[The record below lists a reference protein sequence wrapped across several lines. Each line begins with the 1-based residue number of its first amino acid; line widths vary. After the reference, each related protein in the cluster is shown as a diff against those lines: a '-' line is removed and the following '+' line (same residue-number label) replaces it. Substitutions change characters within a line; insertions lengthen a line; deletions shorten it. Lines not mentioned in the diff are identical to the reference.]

1 MPGRF
6 SNLGDVYVNSDRAYL
21 YVGFANLMLYP
32 DNNVFLFI
40 ESPRLTGLPDLIGLG
55 NDQVD
60 PEGQGVDGLDFLEN
74 LSFTN
79 FAPAIGCIFGDEFA
93 DQQLRSF
100 ARSPLAFN
108 TGQGVFRLDAS
119 LTDVP
124 GARLQQFNRSP
135 QMGLVTN
142 EANADFVEIAIPLSE
157 LGGLQPGDVLT
168 LGAVVAGPGV
178 NTNADQQSRE
188 LDRAFLGEALYGS
201 GQGPVV
207 LQGVR
212 VRLPDHP
219 DPDGDGLLTEEELQL
234 GTDPAKPD
242 TDGDGLNDGW
252 EVRYGLNPLLVTGD
266 DGAEGDPDGDG
277 FSNLEEQANGT
288 HPRDPASALRLN
300 ARLLDRQRC
309 ALTWTAVIGHRYV
322 LEYTDSAFVPF
333 QNLAPEVFPRTAP
346 STTESYED
354 LFPEPAPAARFYRLR
369 LAP

>member
-1 MPGRF
+1 
-6 SNLGDVYVNSDRAYL
+6 
-21 YVGFANLMLYP
+21 
-32 DNNVFLFI
+32 
-40 ESPRLTGLPDLIGLG
+40 
-55 NDQVD
+55 
-60 PEGQGVDGLDFLEN
+60 
-74 LSFTN
+74 
-79 FAPAIGCIFGDEFA
+79 
-93 DQQLRSF
+93 
-100 ARSPLAFN
+100 
-108 TGQGVFRLDAS
+108 
-119 LTDVP
+119 
-124 GARLQQFNRSP
+124 
-135 QMGLVTN
+135 
-142 EANADFVEIAIPLSE
+142 
-157 LGGLQPGDVLT
+157 
-168 LGAVVAGPGV
+168 VVAGPGV

-252 EVRYGLNPLLVTGD
+252 EVRYGLNPLLVTAMTEPRGS
-266 DGAEGDPDGDG
+266 GRDG

-333 QNLAPEVFPRTAP
+333 SEPRPGSLPAHGALNDRELRGPLSRAGARCAVLSPPARAVSSVSDEAHKQNDAEHAPRTRRVMIRTDEAP
-346 STTESYED
+346 RRQRGVDDDDGQT
-354 LFPEPAPAARFYRLR
+354 PEEQHPDPAVRFGV
-369 LAP
+369 LAVPPEGKAVAHDSDAD